1 MHYHQCHRCASSY
14 SNFETRR
21 RISLSLWRTR
31 VLWPTQVRM
40 LWSLSKRAL
49 FLWQYDMLVSG
60 ERELSQYTL
69 EAEDLK
75 ISKLPENNFSTV
87 SSILINYP
95 DLVKT
100 SIRIS
105 IPGLCA
111 RHAPAPHGV
120 AHHELLRPDLHRPPR
135 RPRHVLLRPRRLFGP
150 NHGQLSASFGHGH
163 HHLEYSGGW
172 EE

>member
-1 MHYHQCHRCASSY
+1 MKKYYCQCRRCASSY

-21 RISLSLWRTR
+21 RTSLSLWRTR
-31 VLWPTQVRM
+31 VLWPTQVCFRVGA
-40 LWSLSKRAL
+40 RAH
-49 FLWQYDMLVSG
+49 FLRQYDMLVSG

-87 SSILINYP
+87 SSIQLNSP
-95 DLVKT
+95 DLVTT
-100 SIRIS
+100 SSLIF

-163 HHLEYSGGW
+163 HHLEYSGG
-172 EE
+172 